1 MKKQSFLYGA
11 AVLAAA
17 SILCKIMSAALK
29 IPLDRLFLH
38 EEGIGVYQSAYSIY
52 NVFLAICVTGIPI
65 ALSCLV
71 AQSDENEQAALVR
84 SAYIV
89 VSVFGFASAVL
100 MFLFAEIPIIRD
112 LKYIYGVTS

>member
-11 AVLAAA
+11 TVLAAA

-52 NVFLAICVTGIPI
+52 NVVLA
-65 ALSCLV
+65 LH
-71 AQSDENEQAALVR
+71 
-84 SAYIV
+84 Y
-89 VSVFGFASAVL
+89 VL
-100 MFLFAEIPIIRD
+100 Q
-112 LKYIYGVTS
+112 

>member
-11 AVLAAA
+11 TVLAAA

-52 NVFLAICVTGIPI
+52 NVVLAFCVTGIPI
-65 ALSCLV
+65 AL
-71 AQSDENEQAALVR
+71 
-84 SAYIV
+84 
-89 VSVFGFASAVL
+89 
-100 MFLFAEIPIIRD
+100 
-112 LKYIYGVTS
+112 